1 MSSTSSYS
9 PGRSEVDI
17 LAEEMKSLKLKRG
30 RPAMSDVEKAKRD
43 IQRLEEKPDLQK
55 FKRPSE
61 RKKMKMEEPEM
72 EEPEMEEVIIIK
84 QRKPYT
90 RKSQVYKPKESKD
103 PYFRSKTP
111 KKSEIIYYGKTRKNT
126 PSPIE
131 MLELTMEGKNKY
143 GRKKITKGGRRTR
156 KVRRN
161 RTRRNRK

>member
-17 LAEEMKSLKLKRG
+17 LAEEMQSLKLKRG
-30 RPAMSDVEKAKRD
+30 RPAMSGVERAERD
-43 IQRLEEKPDLQK
+43 IERLKQKPYLQK
-55 FKRPSE
+55 FMRPSD

-72 EEPEMEEVIIIK
+72 EEVIIIK
-84 QRKPYT
+84 SRKPYT
-90 RKSQVYKPKESKD
+90 RKSKVYKPEESKD

-111 KKSEIIYYGKTRKNT
+111 KKSQIIYYGKTRKNT

-161 RTRRNRK
+161 RTRRSRK

>member
-17 LAEEMKSLKLKRG
+17 LAEEMQSLKLKRG
-30 RPAMSDVEKAKRD
+30 RPAMSGVERAERD
-43 IQRLEEKPDLQK
+43 IERLKQKPYLQK
-55 FKRPSE
+55 FMRPSE

-72 EEPEMEEVIIIK
+72 EEVIIIK
-84 QRKPYT
+84 SRKPYT
-90 RKSQVYKPKESKD
+90 RKSQVYKPEESKD

-111 KKSEIIYYGKTRKNT
+111 KKSQIIYYGKTRKNT

-161 RTRRNRK
+161 RTRRSRK

>member
-17 LAEEMKSLKLKRG
+17 LAQEMQSLNLKRG
-30 RPAMSDVEKAKRD
+30 RPAMSGVKRAERD
-43 IQRLEEKPDLQK
+43 IERLKQKPYLQK
-55 FKRPSE
+55 FMRPSE

-72 EEPEMEEVIIIK
+72 EEVIIIK
-84 QRKPYT
+84 SRKPYT
-90 RKSQVYKPKESKD
+90 RKSQVYKPEESKD

-131 MLELTMEGKNKY
+131 MLELTMEGKNKF
-143 GRKKITKGGRRTR
+143 GRKKIAKGGRRTR
-156 KVRRN
+156 KLRRN
-161 RTRRNRK
+161 RTRRSRK